1 MKICIILGT
10 RPEIIKLSPLIQL
23 LKKAK
28 MNFFIIHTNQHKI
41 YSMERQF
48 FKDFKIKPDYIL
60 STNKDFLSES
70 INQILKISTK
80 EKPDYIIN
88 QGDTYSVLASSIAFK
103 NIEKNKCKLVRL
115 EAGLRSYDR
124 SMPEEINRIIADHY
138 GDILLTPTKISE
150 KNLMKENIK
159 KSKIYVVGNTI
170 SDAIKVNKTKISS
183 KILEKYKLQK
193 KKFYLLTLHRPDMV
207 DKKKNIIKILNFF
220 STLLEKENIEM
231 LFPIH
236 PRTKNNL
243 KNFSFKNLNKIKI
256 INPCNYFDFLSLQ
269 KNAKLVFTDSGG
281 IQEES
286 CILKTPC
293 ITIRKNTERPETLKV
308 KSNILSGYS
317 LNKIKIAIKKSN
329 TKRLNWRNPYG
340 FNVSNKILKILKN
353 DFLKNEKP

>member
-23 LKKAK
+23 FKKARIS
-28 MNFFIIHTNQHKI
+28 FFIVHTNQHRI

-60 STNKDFLSES
+60 SANKDFLSKS
-70 INQILKISTK
+70 INQISKIYTK

-88 QGDTYSVLASSIAFK
+88 QGDTYSVLASSIAFNSINK
-103 NIEKNKCKLVRL
+103 NNCKLVHL

-124 SMPEEINRIIADHY
+124 SMPEEINRIIADHV
-138 GDILLTPTKISE
+138 GDILLAPTKISK
-150 KNLMKENIK
+150 KNLIKENIK

-170 SDAIKVNKTKISS
+170 SDAIKINKTKINS
-183 KILEKYKLQK
+183 KILKKYKLQR

-207 DKKKNIIKILNFF
+207 DNKKNIIGILNFF
-220 STLLEKENIEM
+220 STLLEKKNIEI

-236 PRTKNNL
+236 PRTKSNL
-243 KNFSFKNLNKIKI
+243 KKFSFQNFNKIKI

-269 KNAKLVFTDSGG
+269 KNAKLIFTDSGG

-308 KSNILSGYS
+308 KSNILTGYS
-317 LNKIKIAIKKSN
+317 LKNIQSAITKSN
-329 TKRLNWRNPYG
+329 TKKVNWHNPYG
-340 FNVSNKILKILKN
+340 FNVSNKILKILKK
-353 DFLKNEKP
+353 DFLKK

>member
-1 MKICIILGT
+1 MKICIILGA

-124 SMPEEINRIIADHY
+124 SMPEEIKCY
-138 GDILLTPTKISE
+138 CT
-150 KNLMKENIK
+150 
-159 KSKIYVVGNTI
+159 
-170 SDAIKVNKTKISS
+170 
-183 KILEKYKLQK
+183 
-193 KKFYLLTLHRPDMV
+193 
-207 DKKKNIIKILNFF
+207 
-220 STLLEKENIEM
+220 
-231 LFPIH
+231 
-236 PRTKNNL
+236 
-243 KNFSFKNLNKIKI
+243 
-256 INPCNYFDFLSLQ
+256 
-269 KNAKLVFTDSGG
+269 
-281 IQEES
+281 
-286 CILKTPC
+286 
-293 ITIRKNTERPETLKV
+293 TERWHWLFQRVSPMSCMILWM
-308 KSNILSGYS
+308 NILACNGWF
-317 LNKIKIAIKKSN
+317 KFFMHN
-329 TKRLNWRNPYG
+329 TLQLQQM
-340 FNVSNKILKILKN
+340 SSETIQTQ
-353 DFLKNEKP
+353 

>member
-23 LKKAK
+23 FKKNK
-28 MNFFIIHTNQHKI
+28 INFFIVHTNQHKI
-41 YSMERQF
+41 FSMERQF
-48 FKDFKIKPDYIL
+48 FQDFRIKPNYIL
-60 STNKDFLSES
+60 STNRNFLINS
-70 INQILKISTK
+70 INQISKIFIK

-88 QGDTYSVLASSIAFK
+88 QGDTYSVLASTIAFN
-103 NIEKNKCKLVRL
+103 NIKREKTKLIHL

-124 SMPEEINRIIADHY
+124 SMPEEINRIIADHIS
-138 GDILLTPTKISE
+138 DILLAPTKISK
-150 KNLMKENIK
+150 KNLIKENIE

-170 SDAIKVNKTKISS
+170 SDAIKINKKKINSQ
-183 KILEKYKLQK
+183 ILKRYKLKK

-207 DKKKNIIKILNFF
+207 DNKKNITKILNFF
-220 STLLEKENIEM
+220 SIFLNKTDITM

-243 KNFSFKNLNKIKI
+243 KNFSFKKLNNIKI
-256 INPCNYFDFLSLQ
+256 IDPCNYFDFLSLQ
-269 KNAKLVFTDSGG
+269 KNAKIVFTDSGG

-317 LNKIKIAIKKSN
+317 LKKIKSAITKSN
-329 TKRLNWRNPYG
+329 TKKVNWHNPYG
-340 FNVSNKILKILKN
+340 LNVSNKILKVLKK
-353 DFLKNEKP
+353 DFLKK